1 MEAYEMVESLNQLPV
16 PIRLTAHIS
25 PEKVQYLDVELVVGN
40 GRIEYSL
47 YTKMTDRNTLLH
59 ANSAHPQSLIKS
71 LPKAQYLRVMRNNSD
86 ETIKERQLSEMTN
99 KFLQRGY
106 QRSALDQA
114 LKEAKK
120 PRIPREQAPTQR
132 LVFPTT

>member
-1 MEAYEMVESLNQLPV
+1 MQAHEMVEGLNQLPV

-25 PEKVQYLDVELVVGN
+25 PEQVQYLDVELM
-40 GRIEYSL
+40 YSL

-59 ANSAHPQSLIKS
+59 ASSAHPQSLIKS

-86 ETIKERQLSEMTN
+86 ETTKERQLAEMTQ

-106 QRSALDQA
+106 QRL
-114 LKEAKK
+114 
-120 PRIPREQAPTQR
+120 APNINSKIG
-132 LVFPTT
+132 LPYHVP